1 MSIKWKDTKRHFGL
15 PISFTNYSLTENR
28 LFRKSGILTRKED
41 QVSLYHIRDME
52 VSISLGQRIFGVGTV
67 KVIGSD
73 ASTPELLLENIK
85 KPYEVRDLLYETSEE
100 DKKNRR
106 LTRTEFMYDDYSD
119 YDDYPDME

>member
-1 MSIKWKDTKRHFGL
+1 MSIKWKATKRHFGL
-15 PISFTNYSLTENR
+15 PISFTNYTLTEDR

-100 DKKNRR
+100 DKRDRR
-106 LTRTEFMYDDYSD
+106 LARTEFMSDEYS
-119 YDDYPDME
+119 EAE

>member
-1 MSIKWKDTKRHFGL
+1 MVHKVLYLTDSSCQLLIYYTK
-15 PISFTNYSLTENR
+15 S
-28 LFRKSGILTRKED
+28 FRKSGILTRKED

-52 VSISLGQRIFGVGTV
+52 VSVSLGQRIFGVGTV

-106 LTRTEFMYDDYSD
+106 LSRTEFMSDDYSD
-119 YDDYPDME
+119 ME

>member
-15 PISFTNYSLTENR
+15 PISFTNYSLTEDR

-52 VSISLGQRIFGVGTV
+52 VSVSLGQRIFGVGTV

-106 LTRTEFMYDDYSD
+106 LARTEFMSDDYSD
-119 YDDYPDME
+119 ME

>member
-15 PISFTNYSLTENR
+15 PISLTNYSLTEDR

-52 VSISLGQRIFGVGTV
+52 VSVSLGQRIFGVGTV

-106 LTRTEFMYDDYSD
+106 LARTEFMSDDYSD
-119 YDDYPDME
+119 ME